1 MMKHFLKKILVL
13 GGVLV
18 LSLALAAPVLAAPEA
33 PAGDEP
39 VVLQGSVDCTF
50 IENGRLNIIDFKT
63 DRVEDMEEL
72 WRRYILQLKLY
83 AYAMREVTGLAI
95 GEMFLYSTWLSEGS
109 GKLYDET
116 ETA

>member
-1 MMKHFLKKILVL
+1 M
-13 GGVLV
+13 
-18 LSLALAAPVLAAPEA
+18 LASPQVEKERRFTAVIPAGMAQPGT